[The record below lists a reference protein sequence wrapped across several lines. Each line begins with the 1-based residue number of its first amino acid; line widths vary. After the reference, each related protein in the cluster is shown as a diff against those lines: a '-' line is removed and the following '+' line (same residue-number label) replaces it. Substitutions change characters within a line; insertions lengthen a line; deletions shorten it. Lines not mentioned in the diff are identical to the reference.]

1 MTPHGSK
8 TIAFQLFVVIIRQM
22 SYDPDMPIDYVQL
35 LRELMKDRESWARKR
50 DDADREFSR
59 LSDLIRS
66 TVKMLSPEER
76 DQCVGDLIEH
86 FDHVYS
92 PGLTNLVRG
101 AFGSGK
107 EWLTPTQIRAYL
119 GSIGFNFE
127 KYKANPM
134 ASIHTTLRRM
144 VPNEVECKIV
154 DGQKL
159 YRLKT
164 VEHWGASMLE
174 DVRGWLDQNGV
185 KAKRKVAEVVVVK
198 RRDKAGVQGKKRS

>member
-1 MTPHGSK
+1 
-8 TIAFQLFVVIIRQM
+8 
-22 SYDPDMPIDYVQL
+22 MPIDYVKL
-35 LRELMKDRESWARKR
+35 LRDLMKERESWARKR

-59 LSDLIRS
+59 LSELIRS
-66 TVKMLSPEER
+66 TVKMLSPEQR
-76 DQCVGDLIEH
+76 SQCVGDLIEH
-86 FDHVYS
+86 FDLVYS

-107 EWLTPTQIRAYL
+107 EWLTPTQIRDYL
-119 GSIGFNFE
+119 NSIGFNFE

-144 VPNEVECKIV
+144 VPNEVECKTL

-164 VEHWGASMLE
+164 VEHWGGSMLE
-174 DVRGWLDQNGV
+174 DVRGWLDQNSV
-185 KAKRKVAEVVVVK
+185 KSKQKIPEVVVVK
-198 RRDKAGVQGKKRS
+198 RRNKAGVQDRTRS

>member
-1 MTPHGSK
+1 M
-8 TIAFQLFVVIIRQM
+8 
-22 SYDPDMPIDYVQL
+22 DYVKL
-35 LRELMKDRESWARKR
+35 LRDLMKERECWARKR

-59 LSDLIRS
+59 LSELIRS

-76 DQCVGDLIEH
+76 SQCVGDLIEH
-86 FDHVYS
+86 FDQVYS

-107 EWLTPTQIRAYL
+107 EWLTPIQIRDYL
-119 GSIGFNFE
+119 SSIGFNFE

-144 VPNEVECKIV
+144 VPNEVECKTL

-174 DVRGWLDQNGV
+174 DVRGWLHQNSV
-185 KAKRKVAEVVVVK
+185 RSKQNVSEVVVVK
-198 RRDKAGVQGKKRS
+198 RRNKTDVKGGNRS

>member
-1 MTPHGSK
+1 
-8 TIAFQLFVVIIRQM
+8 M
-22 SYDPDMPIDYVQL
+22 SYSLSMPIDYVQL
-35 LRELMKDRESWARKR
+35 LRELMKEREIWARKR

-119 GSIGFNFE
+119 GSIGFDFE

-154 DGQKL
+154 NGQKL

-185 KAKRKVAEVVVVK
+185 KSKRKAAEVVVVK
-198 RRDKAGVQGKKRS
+198 RLDKASVQGKKRS

>member
-1 MTPHGSK
+1 
-8 TIAFQLFVVIIRQM
+8 
-22 SYDPDMPIDYVQL
+22 MPIDYVQL
-35 LRELMKDRESWARKR
+35 LRELMKERESWARKR

-92 PGLTNLVRG
+92 PGLTNL
-101 AFGSGK
+101 SGRFRF
-107 EWLTPTQIRAYL
+107 WQGLAYPTQIRAYL
-119 GSIGFNFE
+119 GSIGFNFD

-154 DGQKL
+154 NGQKL

-174 DVRGWLDQNGV
+174 DVEDGWI
-185 KAKRKVAEVVVVK
+185 KTASS
-198 RRDKAGVQGKKRS
+198 RSGMSLR

>member
-1 MTPHGSK
+1 
-8 TIAFQLFVVIIRQM
+8 
-22 SYDPDMPIDYVQL
+22 MPIDYVHL
-35 LRELMKDRESWARKR
+35 LRELMKERETWARKR

-59 LSDLIRS
+59 LSELIRS
-66 TVKMLSPEER
+66 TVKMLSPDQR
-76 DQCVGDLIEH
+76 SQCVGDLLEH

-107 EWLTPTQIRAYL
+107 EWLSPTQIRDYL
-119 GSIGFNFE
+119 NSIGFNFE

-144 VPNEVECKIV
+144 VPNEVECKTL
-154 DGQKL
+154 DGRKL

-174 DVRGWLDQNGV
+174 EVRGWLDQNS
-185 KAKRKVAEVVVVK
+185 AKSKQNIAEVIVVK
-198 RRDKAGVQGKKRS
+198 RRKKAGIRVRNHA

>member
-1 MTPHGSK
+1 
-8 TIAFQLFVVIIRQM
+8 M
-22 SYDPDMPIDYVQL
+22 SYHPNMPIDYVQL
-35 LRELMKDRESWARKR
+35 LRELMKERESWARKR
-50 DDADREFSR
+50 EDADREFSR

-86 FDHVYS
+86 FDHVHS

-154 DGQKL
+154 NGQKL

-174 DVRGWLDQNGV
+174 DVRGWLDQNSV
-185 KAKRKVAEVVVVK
+185 KPKRNVAEVVVVK

>member
-1 MTPHGSK
+1 
-8 TIAFQLFVVIIRQM
+8 M
-22 SYDPDMPIDYVQL
+22 SYHEPVPLDYVKL
-35 LRELMKDRESWARKR
+35 LRDLMQERESWARKR

-59 LSDLIRS
+59 LSELIRS
-66 TVKMLSPEER
+66 TVKMLSPELHS
-76 DQCVGDLIEH
+76 QCVDDLIEH
-86 FDHVYS
+86 FDQVYS

-107 EWLTPTQIRAYL
+107 DWLTPSQIRDYL
-119 GSIGFNFE
+119 KSIGFNFE

-144 VPNEVECKIV
+144 VPNEVECKTL

-174 DVRGWLDQNGV
+174 DVRGWLDQNGS
-185 KAKRKVAEVVVVK
+185 KSKESNAEAVVLK
-198 RRDKAGVQGKKRS
+198 RRHRAGSQNRKRS

>member
-1 MTPHGSK
+1 
-8 TIAFQLFVVIIRQM
+8 
-22 SYDPDMPIDYVQL
+22 MPIDYVAL
-35 LRELMKDRESWARKR
+35 LRDLMKERESWARKR

-59 LSDLIRS
+59 LSELIRS
-66 TVKMLSPEER
+66 TVKMLSPEQR
-76 DQCVGDLIEH
+76 SQCVGDLLEH
-86 FDHVYS
+86 FDQVYS

-107 EWLTPTQIRAYL
+107 AWLTPTQIRDYL
-119 GSIGFNFE
+119 RSIGFNFE

-144 VPNEVECKIV
+144 VPNEVECKTL

-174 DVRGWLDQNGV
+174 DVRGWLEQNS
-185 KAKRKVAEVVVVK
+185 AKSKQNIAEAAVVK
-198 RRDKAGVQGKKRS
+198 RRKKTSIEGRNRS

>member
-1 MTPHGSK
+1 
-8 TIAFQLFVVIIRQM
+8 M
-22 SYDPDMPIDYVQL
+22 SYPSNMTIDYVHL
-35 LRELMKDRESWARKR
+35 LRELMKERESWARKR

-59 LSDLIRS
+59 LSELIRS
-66 TVKMLSPEER
+66 TVKMLSPEQR
-76 DQCVGDLIEH
+76 SQCVGDLIEH

-107 EWLTPTQIRAYL
+107 EWLTPTQIRDYL
-119 GSIGFNFE
+119 NSIGFNFE

-144 VPNEVECKIV
+144 VPNEVECKTL
-154 DGQKL
+154 DGQKM

-174 DVRGWLDQNGV
+174 DVRGWLDQNSV
-185 KAKRKVAEVVVVK
+185 KSKKNIAELVVAKRPNKGGA
-198 RRDKAGVQGKKRS
+198 RRRTRP

>member
-1 MTPHGSK
+1 MV
-8 TIAFQLFVVIIRQM
+8 AM
-22 SYDPDMPIDYVQL
+22 AIDYVHL
-35 LRELMKDRESWARKR
+35 LRELMKERETWARKR

-59 LSDLIRS
+59 ISELIRS
-66 TVKMLSPEER
+66 TVKTLSPEER
-76 DQCVGDLIEH
+76 SQCVGDLIEH

-107 EWLTPTQIRAYL
+107 EWLTPIQIRDYL
-119 GSIGFNFE
+119 NSIGFNFE

-144 VPNEVECKIV
+144 VPNEVECKTL
-154 DGQKL
+154 DGQRL

-174 DVRGWLDQNGV
+174 DVRGWLDQNSV
-185 KAKRKVAEVVVVK
+185 KPKQDLAEVVVVK
-198 RRDKAGVQGKKRS
+198 RRKKAGAKVKNRV

>member
-1 MTPHGSK
+1 MT
-8 TIAFQLFVVIIRQM
+8 
-22 SYDPDMPIDYVQL
+22 IDYVEL
-35 LRELMKDRESWARKR
+35 LRELMREREAWARKR

-59 LSDLIRS
+59 LSELIRS
-66 TVKMLSPEER
+66 TVKMLSPEQR
-76 DQCVGDLIEH
+76 SQCVGDLIEH

-107 EWLTPTQIRAYL
+107 EWLTPIQVRDYL
-119 GSIGFNFE
+119 SSVGFNFE

-144 VPNEVECKIV
+144 VPNEVECKTL
-154 DGQKL
+154 DGQKM

-185 KAKRKVAEVVVVK
+185 KSKRNVASVPVVK
-198 RRDKAGVQGKKRS
+198 RRKKAAGQVKKRV